1 MRNWARASAPFFLSP
16 WAHPIHQHSINAVPR
31 KIWRMGSLSRAK
43 LIGVGAGYAAVLA
56 ASAFLVFWRY
66 LQYRWHPDDA
76 NQYSGM
82 WAGGDMVLGVFI
94 FLLFLVPTF
103 FLVLVL
109 RKSEAGYIG
118 YAKVLLIVSL
128 TAPTSVGLFAIP
140 WLRNS
145 NSLLGWVCMWRL
157 FGSPFV
163 LVGIVGSRLLA
174 RFPRAKR
181 LCSYAALVEAGT
193 LGAMILLL
201 GVAARLHR

>member
-1 MRNWARASAPFFLSP
+1 MKALSLRGQLG
-16 WAHPIHQHSINAVPR
+16 WVA
-31 KIWRMGSLSRAK
+31 
-43 LIGVGAGYAAVLA
+43 AGYAVVLA
-56 ASAFLVFWRY
+56 VSIFLVVERY
-66 LQYRWHPDDA
+66 LQYARHPEDA

-82 WAGGDMVLGVFI
+82 WAGGDLVLGVFI
-94 FLLFLVPTF
+94 FCLLLVPTF

-118 YAKVLLIVSL
+118 YAKVLLVVSL
-128 TAPTSVGLFAIP
+128 TAPASVGLFAIP
-140 WLRNS
+140 AVRNS

-163 LVGIVGSRLLA
+163 LIGIVGSRLLA

-193 LGAMILLL
+193 LGAIILLL
-201 GVAARLHR
+201 GVATRWHR